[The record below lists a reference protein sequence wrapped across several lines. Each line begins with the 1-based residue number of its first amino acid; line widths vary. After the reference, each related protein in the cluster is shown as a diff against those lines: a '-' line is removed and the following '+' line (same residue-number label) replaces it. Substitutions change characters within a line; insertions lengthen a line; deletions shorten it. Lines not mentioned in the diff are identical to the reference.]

1 MSRLADYF
9 VIVGYDNDKEKTA
22 GNVCGQAICGK
33 IVQRFPEKDW
43 PDTPFIE
50 GIEWFCQ
57 PLGWNLSYEKQE
69 PKFFIS
75 VLTDIDANK
84 HYCACLS
91 FHETLAITQTRSSV
105 DDEDE
110 TTIGGS
116 NRLLGGAV
124 NASSVEAAA
133 SVSTV
138 AVGGA
143 PITHHSVMYAPKC
156 LVLISRLDCADTF
169 KNCLGTIYTVYIENL
184 PYALENL
191 VGNILGCIQ
200 VPPAGGPQVRFSIGA
215 GDKQSLQPPQSSSL
229 PTTGSGVHFLFKQ
242 LGIKNVLILLCAV
255 MTENKILF
263 HSKCYWHLTDSC
275 KALVALMYPFRYT
288 HVYIPI
294 LPAPL
299 TEVLSTPTP
308 FIMGIHSSLQSEI
321 TDLLDVIVVDLD
333 GGLVTIPESLTPP
346 VPMFP
351 SPLWEQT
358 QELLAMIL
366 FPNLAQADLAF
377 PSQHPPVSK
386 TQTEAHIDK
395 ELRAIFMRLFA
406 QLLQGYR
413 SCLTIIRIHPK
424 TVITFHKAGFL
435 GARDLIESEFLY
447 RVLDSMFFTTFVNER
462 GPPWRAADAWDELYS
477 SMNELLK
484 SEAQN
489 KNLILTHIQELGRT
503 LFENEGTGHSG
514 YAQKVLRPPEG
525 SFQRIHQP
533 AFPRINSEKVEL
545 IIQDGIRKNGL
556 SAQRFHVTRNQ
567 HRIIPM
573 GPRLPEALDVRPN
586 AVHNSVRRL
595 EVLRTCVA
603 YIFENRIADAR
614 KLLPAVMRTL
624 KHRDARL
631 ILCRELFGYV
641 YGNKAVLDHQQFELV
656 IRFMN
661 KALQNSSGIDEYTVA
676 AALLPMSTIFCR
688 KLSTG
693 VVQFAYTEIQDHAIW
708 KNLQFWE
715 STFYQDVQ
723 AQIKALYLLQQ
734 QQRRRQTESKKE
746 ANCILDEVPLEEPTA
761 LEITAEQLR
770 KSPTIEEDKKNE
782 LSKSE
787 ESTLYS
793 QAIHFA
799 NRMVSLL
806 IPLDVNVD
814 ASSKPKPAF
823 RLEENQ
829 SVSNS
834 IMGSHSLSEHSDEGF
849 EENDALEIGVT
860 VGKTISRFI
869 DCVCTEGGVTSEHI
883 RNLHDMVPGVVHMHI
898 ESLEPVYL
906 EAKRHPHVQKPKI
919 QTPCLL
925 PGEELVTEHLRCF
938 LMADGREDDT
948 QCLIPAEGA
957 LFLTNY
963 RIVFKGSP
971 CDPLFCEQTIVRA
984 FPIASLLKEKK
995 ISVLYLAHLDQT
1007 LPEGLQLRS
1016 SSFQLLK
1023 LAFDTEVT
1031 PEQIESFRKTLGKA
1045 RHPFDEFEYFAFQS
1059 YGTMLQGVAPLKT
1072 KEKYS
1077 TLKGFAK
1084 KTLLRTAKRAGFK
1097 QKQTTKRKLVA
1108 DYDMGSADALE
1119 THSLDDELEDADE
1132 FETQNETLPRLLSSK
1147 DIERMRERS
1156 YVQDWK
1162 RLGFDAESQRGFR
1175 ISNANAN
1182 YALCRSYPAIIV
1194 APVQC
1199 SDATMTHLGRYFK
1212 GQRIPLPT
1220 WRHQNGA
1227 LLIRGAQP
1235 NSKSVIGML
1244 KNTTGANTMTHHH
1257 HHHLHHPH
1265 DVSHYHEQD
1274 KYFMALINTMPKMAL
1289 NQYSGLNLSMSSLL
1303 GHGEDHHAHHHHH
1316 HAQQPMTPEV
1326 TRKHE
1331 GKSST
1336 MKGTSAAPL
1345 GFRKMRL
1352 YALGEKSQAKSNLN
1366 GDFCADFIPVDYPD
1380 IRQSRS
1386 AFKKLIRACM
1396 PSHIANDADG
1406 QSFAKMV
1413 EQSDWLQQIS
1423 SLLQLAGA
1431 VVDLID
1437 LQESSVMLSLEDG
1450 SDVTAQLSA
1459 IAQLCLDP
1467 YYRRLDGFRVLVEKE
1482 WLAFGHRFA
1491 HRSNLKPSHA
1501 STNIAFAP
1509 TFLQFLDV
1517 VHQLQRQFPMAFEF
1531 NDFYLRFLAYHVV
1544 SCRFRTFLFDCELE
1558 RSDSGISA
1566 MEDKRGSLSTKQM
1579 FGGGSGGG
1587 GGAGGAGSDDECNIY
1602 PLDMRSPR
1610 NPTPLNRIG
1619 HSIFDYIE
1627 RQHSKTAI
1635 FYNFLYSSEQDSH
1648 VQVLRPQ
1655 HSLAA
1660 LDLWSYY
1667 TNEEL
1672 AQGPPYD
1679 LEVTNVD
1686 DEIDLSEMKGKRMM
1700 ITAGYDNIE
1709 KCNPNAY
1716 VCLLSEVKQAETER
1730 GHLSQKWQQVWNQLE
1745 VPLNPDSSMSS
1756 LSRKT
1761 SLNSMLIQ
1769 QTHKRSTL
1777 EIIMKGRLAGYQDKF
1792 FHPHRFEKHP
1802 YTTPTNCN
1810 HCTKLL
1816 WGPVGYRCMD
1826 CGNSYHEKCTELSMK
1841 NCTKY
1846 KAIDGSVGGPPNV
1859 NMSQGGDTAS
1869 IASSAATSAA
1879 RTSSHHFYNQFSSNV
1894 AENRTHEGHLYK
1906 RGALLKGWKQRW
1918 FVLDS
1923 IKHQLRYYDTSEDT
1937 QPKGIIELAEVQSVT
1952 AAQPAQIGTKRVDEK
1967 GFFDLKTSKRTY
1979 NFYAVNAIFA
1989 QEWIEKLQACLQ

>member
-9 VIVGYDNDKEKTA
+9 VIVGYDSDKEKTA
-22 GNVCGQAICGK
+22 SNVCGQPTCGK

-69 PKFFIS
+69 PKFFVS

-91 FHETLAITQTRSSV
+91 FHETLAITQTRSV

-110 TTIGGS
+110 TIGS
-116 NRLLGGAV
+116 SRLLGSEPSTEAV
-124 NASSVEAAA
+124 AP
-133 SVSTV
+133 
-138 AVGGA
+138 A

-156 LVLISRLDCADTF
+156 LVLISRLDCAETF

-184 PYALENL
+184 AYGMETLI
-191 VGNILGCIQ
+191 GNILGCIQ

-263 HSKCYWHLTDSC
+263 LSKCYWHLTESC

-308 FIMGIHSSLQSEI
+308 FIMGIHSSLQTEI
-321 TDLLDVIVVDLD
+321 TDLMDVIVVDLD

-346 VPMFP
+346 VPILP

-358 QELLAMIL
+358 QELLSMIL

-377 PSQHPPVSK
+377 PTQERPSALAK
-386 TQTEAHIDK
+386 TDAQIDK

-406 QLLQGYR
+406 QMFQGYR

-424 TVITFHKAGFL
+424 PVITFHKAGFL
-435 GARDLIESEFLY
+435 GARDLIESEFLF

-462 GPPWRAADAWDELYS
+462 GPPWRASDAWDELYS

-484 SEAQN
+484 TEAQN
-489 KNLILTHIQELGRT
+489 RNLILTHIQELGRI
-503 LFENEGTGHSG
+503 LHENEGTLAHTS

-525 SFQRIHQP
+525 AFQRIHQP
-533 AFPRINSEKVEL
+533 AFPRISSEKVEL
-545 IIQDGIRKNGL
+545 IIQDGIRKNGV
-556 SAQRFHVTRNQ
+556 SQRFHLTRNQ

-586 AVHNSVRRL
+586 VHNSVRRL
-595 EVLRTCVA
+595 EVLRTCVS

-614 KLLPAVMRTL
+614 KLLPAVLRTL
-624 KHRDARL
+624 THRDARL

-641 YGNKAVLDHQQFELV
+641 HGNKAVLDHQQFELV
-656 IRFMN
+656 VRFMN
-661 KALQNSSGIDEYTVA
+661 KALQKSSGVDEYTVA

-688 KLSTG
+688 KLSSG
-693 VVQFAYTEIQDHAIW
+693 VVQFAYTEIQDHGIW

-723 AQIKALYLLQQ
+723 GQIKALYLLH
-734 QQRRRQTESKKE
+734 RRQNEHQKE
-746 ANCILDEVPLEEPTA
+746 ANCVLDEVPLEEPSA

-770 KSPTIEEDKKNE
+770 KSPTIEEEKKSE
-782 LSKSE
+782 LAKSE

-814 ASSKPKPAF
+814 AASKPKPAF

-849 EENDALEIGVT
+849 EENDALEISNT
-860 VGKTISRFI
+860 VAKTISRFI

-898 ESLEPVYL
+898 ESLESVYL

-925 PGEELVTEHLRCF
+925 PSENIVAEHLRCF
-938 LMADGREDDT
+938 LMPDGREDDT
-948 QCLIPAEGA
+948 QCLLPAEGA

-963 RIVFKGSP
+963 RVVFKGSP
-971 CDPLFCEQTIVRA
+971 CDSLSCEQVIVRS

-995 ISVLYLAHLDQT
+995 ISVLYLSHLDQT

-1023 LAFDTEVT
+1023 VAFDAEVT
-1031 PEQIESFRKTLGKA
+1031 PEQIENFRKILSKA

-1084 KTLLRTAKRAGFK
+1084 KTLLLTAKKAGFK
-1097 QKQTTKRKLVA
+1097 QKQQTKRKLVS
-1108 DYDMGSADALE
+1108 DYENGRSDADALD
-1119 THSLDDELEDADE
+1119 TQSIDDELEDGDE
-1132 FETQNETLPRLLSSK
+1132 FETQNNTLPRLLTAK

-1156 YVQDWK
+1156 YVLDWK

-1175 ISNANAN
+1175 ISNVNTS
-1182 YALCRSYPAIIV
+1182 YATCRSYPAIIV
-1194 APVQC
+1194 APAQC
-1199 SDATMTHLGRYFK
+1199 SDAALSHLGRCFK

-1220 WRHQNGA
+1220 WRHSNGA

-1244 KNTTGANTMTHHH
+1244 KNTTGNTNAH
-1257 HHHLHHPH
+1257 H
-1265 DVSHYHEQD
+1265 DVTHYPEQD
-1274 KYFMALINTMPKMAL
+1274 KYFLALINTMPKLTPLAL
-1289 NQYSGLNLSMSSLL
+1289 NQYSGMNLSMGSLL
-1303 GHGEDHHAHHHHH
+1303 GHSSADER
-1316 HAQQPMTPEV
+1316 PPLTPELS
-1326 TRKHE
+1326 RKHKNNLDINAG
-1331 GKSST
+1331 GKSRQGGGKGGT
-1336 MKGTSAAPL
+1336 MKGNPGNSSANA
-1345 GFRKMRL
+1345 FRKMRL
-1352 YALGEKSQAKSNLN
+1352 YALGEKSQAKSNMN
-1366 GDFCADFIPVDYPD
+1366 VDFCADFIPVDYPD
-1380 IRQSRS
+1380 IRQSRL

-1396 PSHIANDADG
+1396 PSHNANETDG

-1423 SLLQLAGA
+1423 SLMQLSGA

-1450 SDVTAQLSA
+1450 SDVTTQLSS

-1467 YYRRLDGFRVLVEKE
+1467 YYRSLEGFRVLVEKE

-1501 STNIAFAP
+1501 NTNIAFAP

-1517 VHQLQRQFPMAFEF
+1517 VHQLQLQFPMAFEF
-1531 NDFYLRFLAYHVV
+1531 NDFYLRFLAYHSV
-1544 SCRFRTFLFDCELE
+1544 SCRFRTFLFDCEFE
-1558 RSDSGISA
+1558 RSDSGIAA
-1566 MEDKRGSLSTKQM
+1566 MEDKRGSLNANNM
-1579 FGGGSGGG
+1579 FGGG
-1587 GGAGGAGSDDECNIY
+1587 GSDDECNVY
-1602 PLDMRSPR
+1602 PMDMRAPR
-1610 NPTPLNRIG
+1610 TPAPLNRIG

-1627 RQHSKTAI
+1627 RQHNKTPI
-1635 FYNFLYSSEQDSH
+1635 FYNFLYSGGKDI
-1648 VQVLRPQ
+1648 VLRPQ
-1655 HSLAA
+1655 NSVAA
-1660 LDLWSYY
+1660 LDLWRYY

-1679 LEVTNVD
+1679 LEVTTVD
-1686 DEIDLSEMKGKRMM
+1686 DEVDLSELKGKRMV
-1700 ITAGYDNIE
+1700 ISSGYDNLE
-1709 KCNPNAY
+1709 KYNPNAY
-1716 VCLLSEVKQAETER
+1716 VCLLNEVRQAETER
-1730 GHLSQKWQQVWNQLE
+1730 GHLPQKWLQVWNNLE
-1745 VPLNPDSSMSS
+1745 VPKLEPIVSHNSS
-1756 LSRKT
+1756 LGD
-1761 SLNSMLIQ
+1761 IYVQ
-1769 QTHKRSTL
+1769 AHQHKRSTL
-1777 EIIMKGRLAGYQDKF
+1777 DIIMKGRLAGYQDKY

-1810 HCTKLL
+1810 HCTKML

-1846 KAIDGSVGGPPNV
+1846 KAIDGTVGPPNV
-1859 NMSQGGDTAS
+1859 NMSQGDTAS
-1869 IASSAATSAA
+1869 IASSAATTA

-1937 QPKGIIELAEVQSVT
+1937 APKGIIELAEVQSVS
-1952 AAQPAQIGTKRVDEK
+1952 AAQPAQIGAKGVDDK

-1979 NFYAVNAIFA
+1979 NFYAVNANLA

>member
-9 VIVGYDNDKEKTA
+9 VIVGYDSDKEKTA
-22 GNVCGQAICGK
+22 SNVCGQPICGK

-43 PDTPFIE
+43 PDTPFID

-91 FHETLAITQTRSSV
+91 FHETLAITQTRSV

-110 TTIGGS
+110 TIGGS
-116 NRLLGGAV
+116 SRLLGAV
-124 NASSVEAAA
+124 ASLESGIAEAT
-133 SVSTV
+133 SQN
-138 AVGGA
+138 
-143 PITHHSVMYAPKC
+143 THHSVMYAPKC
-156 LVLISRLDCADTF
+156 LVLISRLDCAETF
-169 KNCLGTIYTVYIENL
+169 KNCLGTMYTVYIENL
-184 PYALENL
+184 SYAMETLI
-191 VGNILGCIQ
+191 GNILGCIQ

-263 HSKCYWHLTDSC
+263 LSKCYWHLTESC

-308 FIMGIHSSLQSEI
+308 FIMGIHSSLQTEI

-333 GGLVTIPESLTPP
+333 GGLVTIPEALTPP
-346 VPMFP
+346 VPILP

-358 QELLAMIL
+358 QNLLSMIL

-377 PSQHPPVSK
+377 PTQERPAALAK
-386 TQTEAHIDK
+386 TDAQIDK

-435 GARDLIESEFLY
+435 GARDLIESEFLF

-462 GPPWRAADAWDELYS
+462 GPPWRASDAWDELYS

-484 SEAQN
+484 LEAQN
-489 KNLILTHIQELGRT
+489 RNLIIPHIQELGRT
-503 LFENEGTGHSG
+503 LFDNESSFAHSN

-525 SFQRIHQP
+525 AFQRIHQP
-533 AFPRINSEKVEL
+533 SFPRISVEKVEL
-545 IIQDGIRKNGL
+545 IIQEGIRKNGG
-556 SAQRFHVTRNQ
+556 APRFHVTRNQ

-586 AVHNSVRRL
+586 VQNSARRL
-595 EVLRTCVA
+595 EVLRTCVS

-641 YGNKAVLDHQQFELV
+641 HGNKAILDHQQFELV
-656 IRFMN
+656 LRFMN
-661 KALQNSSGIDEYTVA
+661 KALQNSSGVDEYTVA

-693 VVQFAYTEIQDHAIW
+693 VVQFAYTEIQDHGIW

-723 AQIKALYLLQQ
+723 GQIKALYLLQ
-734 QQRRRQTESKKE
+734 RRQNEHHKE
-746 ANCILDEVPLEEPTA
+746 ANCVLDEVPLEEPTA

-770 KSPTIEEDKKNE
+770 KSPTIEEEKKAE
-782 LSKSE
+782 LAKSE

-814 ASSKPKPAF
+814 AASKPKPAF

-834 IMGSHSLSEHSDEGF
+834 ILGSHSLSEHSDEGF

-925 PGEELVTEHLRCF
+925 PGEELVTDHLRCF
-938 LMADGREDDT
+938 LIPDGREDDT

-963 RIVFKGSP
+963 RVVFKGSP
-971 CDPLFCEQTIVRA
+971 CDPLFCEQTIVRS
-984 FPIASLLKEKK
+984 FPISSLLKEKK

-1016 SSFQLLK
+1016 STFQLLK
-1023 LAFDTEVT
+1023 VAFDTEVT
-1031 PEQIESFRKTLGKA
+1031 PEQIENFRKILSKA

-1084 KTLLRTAKRAGFK
+1084 KTLLRTAKKAGFK
-1097 QKQTTKRKLVA
+1097 QKQQTKRKLVT
-1108 DYDMGSADALE
+1108 DYELAGGADAVE
-1119 THSLDDELEDADE
+1119 TQSIDDELEDGDE
-1132 FETQNETLPRLLSSK
+1132 FESQNNALPRLLTTK
-1147 DIERMRERS
+1147 DMERMRERS
-1156 YVQDWK
+1156 YVLDWK

-1175 ISNANAN
+1175 ISNANAS
-1182 YALCRSYPAIIV
+1182 YATCRSYPAIIV
-1194 APVQC
+1194 SPVQC
-1199 SDATMTHLGRYFK
+1199 SDAAIIHLGRYFK

-1220 WRHQNGA
+1220 WRHENGA
-1227 LLIRGAQP
+1227 LLIRGGQP

-1244 KNTTGANTMTHHH
+1244 KNTTGGNANIH
-1257 HHHLHHPH
+1257 H
-1265 DVSHYHEQD
+1265 DVTHFPEQD
-1274 KYFMALINTMPKMAL
+1274 KYFLALINTMPKLAPL
-1289 NQYSGLNLSMSSLL
+1289 NLTQYTGMNLSMSSLL
-1303 GHGEDHHAHHHHH
+1303 GHGHGSADDR
-1316 HAQQPMTPEV
+1316 PSLTPELP
-1326 TRKHE
+1326 RKHKNNLDSSN
-1331 GKSST
+1331 GSKSSGATKSGT
-1336 MKGTSAAPL
+1336 MKGNSANTSANA
-1345 GFRKMRL
+1345 FRKMRL

-1366 GDFCADFIPVDYPD
+1366 VDYCADFIPVDYPD
-1380 IRQSRS
+1380 IRQSRP

-1396 PSHIANDADG
+1396 PSHNASDADG

-1423 SLLQLAGA
+1423 SLMQLSGA

-1450 SDVTAQLSA
+1450 SDVTAQLSS

-1467 YYRRLDGFRVLVEKE
+1467 YYRTLDGFRVLVEKE

-1501 STNIAFAP
+1501 NTNIAFAP

-1558 RSDSGISA
+1558 RSDSGIAA
-1566 MEDKRGSLSTKQM
+1566 MEDKRGSLNAKNI
-1579 FGGGSGGG
+1579 FGVSGI
-1587 GGAGGAGSDDECNIY
+1587 ASNGSDDECNVY
-1602 PLDMRSPR
+1602 PLDLRSPR
-1610 NPTPLNRIG
+1610 TPTQLNRIG

-1627 RQHSKTAI
+1627 RQHNKTPI
-1635 FYNFLYSSEQDSH
+1635 FYNFLYSPDKEMT
-1648 VQVLRPQ
+1648 LRPQ
-1655 HSLAA
+1655 NNVAA

-1679 LEVTNVD
+1679 LEVTTVD
-1686 DEIDLSEMKGKRMM
+1686 DEIDLSEMRGKRMV
-1700 ITAGYDNIE
+1700 ITAGYDNME

-1716 VCLLSEVKQAETER
+1716 VCLLSEVKHAETER
-1730 GHLSQKWQQVWNQLE
+1730 GHLPQKWLQVWNNLV
-1745 VPLNPDSSMSS
+1745 VPKIEPIPHNAS
-1756 LSRKT
+1756 LGS
-1761 SLNSMLIQ
+1761 IFV
-1769 QTHKRSTL
+1769 QTHQHKRSTL
-1777 EIIMKGRLAGYQDKF
+1777 EIIMKGRLAGYQDKY

-1846 KAIDGSVGGPPNV
+1846 KAIDGAVGAPNV
-1859 NMSQGGDTAS
+1859 NMSQGDTAS
-1869 IASSAATSAA
+1869 IASSAATTA

-1937 QPKGIIELAEVQSVT
+1937 APKGIIELAEVQSVT
-1952 AAQPAQIGTKRVDEK
+1952 AAQPTQIGAKGVDEK

-1979 NFYAVNAIFA
+1979 NFYAVNANLA

>member
-22 GNVCGQAICGK
+22 GNVCGQPICGK

-91 FHETLAITQTRSSV
+91 FHETLAITQTRTV

-110 TTIGGS
+110 TIANNS
-116 NRLLGGAV
+116 NGNCNNRGLLGSAP
-124 NASSVEAAA
+124 VE
-133 SVSTV
+133 
-138 AVGGA
+138 
-143 PITHHSVMYAPKC
+143 PITHHSIMYAPKC
-156 LVLISRLDCADTF
+156 LVLISRLDCAETF

-184 PYALENL
+184 PYAMENL
-191 VGNILGCIQ
+191 IGNILGCIQ

-229 PTTGSGVHFLFKQ
+229 PMTGSGVYFLFKQ

-275 KALVALMYPFRYT
+275 RALVALMYPFRYT

-308 FIMGIHSSLQSEI
+308 FIMGIHSSLQTEI

-333 GGLVTIPESLTPP
+333 GGLVTIPDALTPP
-346 VPMFP
+346 VPIFP

-358 QELLAMIL
+358 QDLLSMIL

-377 PSQHPPVSK
+377 PNNERPTSTMVK
-386 TQTEAHIDK
+386 TETQIDK

-435 GARDLIESEFLY
+435 GARDLIESEFLF

-484 SEAQN
+484 TESQN
-489 KNLILTHIQELGRT
+489 RNLILTHIQELGRT
-503 LFENEGTGHSG
+503 LYENEASNAHTT
-514 YAQKVLRPPEG
+514 YAQKVLRPPQG

-533 AFPRINSEKVEL
+533 AFPRISVEKVEL
-545 IIQDGIRKNGL
+545 IIQDGIRKNGQ
-556 SAQRFHVTRNQ
+556 SQRFHVTRNQ
-567 HRIIPM
+567 PRIIPM
-573 GPRLPEALDVRPN
+573 GPRLPEALELRPTT
-586 AVHNSVRRL
+586 VHNSARRL
-595 EVLRTCVA
+595 EVLRTCVS

-641 YGNKAVLDHQQFELV
+641 HGNKAVLDHQQFDLV
-656 IRFMN
+656 VRFMN
-661 KALQNSSGIDEYTVA
+661 KALQNSSGVDEYTVA

-688 KLSTG
+688 KLSMG
-693 VVQFAYTEIQDHAIW
+693 VVQFAYTEIQDHVIW

-715 STFYQDVQ
+715 STFFQDVQ
-723 AQIKALYLLQQ
+723 AQIKALYLLQ
-734 QQRRRQTESKKE
+734 RRQNEHKKE
-746 ANCILDEVPLEEPTA
+746 ANCVLDEVPLEEPTA

-770 KSPTIEEDKKNE
+770 KSPTIEEEKKAE
-782 LSKSE
+782 LAKSE

-806 IPLDVNVD
+806 IPIDVNVD
-814 ASSKPKPAF
+814 AASKPKLAF

-849 EENDALEIGVT
+849 EENDASEIGVT

-925 PGEELVTEHLRCF
+925 PGEELTTDHLRCF
-938 LMADGREDDT
+938 LMPDGREDDT

-995 ISVLYLAHLDQT
+995 ISMLYLAHLDQT

-1016 SSFQLLK
+1016 SCFQLLK
-1023 LAFDTEVT
+1023 IAFDTEVT
-1031 PEQIESFRKTLGKA
+1031 LEQIETFRKTLNKA

-1059 YGTMLQGVAPLKT
+1059 YGTMLQGVVPLKT

-1084 KTLLRTAKRAGFK
+1084 KTLLRTAKKAGFK
-1097 QKQTTKRKLVA
+1097 QKAQTKRKLMPE
-1108 DYDMGSADALE
+1108 YEMGGGSADALE
-1119 THSLDDELEDADE
+1119 THSIDDELEDGDE
-1132 FETQNETLPRLLSSK
+1132 FETQQNEAMPRLLTTK

-1156 YVQDWK
+1156 YVRDWK
-1162 RLGFDAESQRGFR
+1162 RLGFDADAQLGFR

-1182 YALCRSYPAIIV
+1182 YATCRTYPAIIV
-1194 APVQC
+1194 APVHC
-1199 SDATMTHLGRYFK
+1199 SDAAMTHLGRCFK
-1212 GQRIPLPT
+1212 SQRIPLPT
-1220 WRHQNGA
+1220 WRHNNGS

-1235 NSKSVIGML
+1235 NSKSVIGMI
-1244 KNTTGANTMTHHH
+1244 KNTTGANTMAHNDVTHY
-1257 HHHLHHPH
+1257 P
-1265 DVSHYHEQD
+1265 EQD
-1274 KYFMALINTMPKMAL
+1274 KYLMALINTMPVLTPLNAL
-1289 NQYSGLNLSMSSLL
+1289 NQYTDMNLSINSLL
-1303 GHGEDHHAHHHHH
+1303 GHGEEH
-1316 HAQQPMTPEV
+1316 QSLTPEFMRKQRSNLNV
-1326 TRKHE
+1326 TDGSKVNIA
-1331 GKSST
+1331 GNKGGT
-1336 MKGTSAAPL
+1336 MKGNERSTAANA
-1345 GFRKMRL
+1345 FRKMRL

-1396 PSHIANDADG
+1396 PSHNINEVDC
-1406 QSFAKMV
+1406 QSFVKMV

-1423 SLLQLAGA
+1423 TLLQLSGA

-1450 SDVTAQLSA
+1450 SDVTAQLSS

-1467 YYRRLDGFRVLVEKE
+1467 YYRSIDGFRVLVEKE

-1517 VHQLQRQFPMAFEF
+1517 VYQLQRQFPMAFEF

-1558 RSDSGISA
+1558 RYDSGIAS
-1566 MEDKRGSLSTKQM
+1566 MEDKRGSLSTKHI
-1579 FGGGSGGG
+1579 FGGGSS
-1587 GGAGGAGSDDECNIY
+1587 AANGSDDECSVY
-1602 PLDMRSPR
+1602 PLDIRSPR
-1610 NPTPLNRIG
+1610 TPNQMNRIG

-1627 RQHSKTAI
+1627 RQHNKSPI
-1635 FYNFLYSSEQDSH
+1635 FYNFLYSANRD
-1648 VQVLRPQ
+1648 VVLRPQ
-1655 HSLAA
+1655 NSVAA
-1660 LDLWSYY
+1660 LDLWGFY

-1686 DEIDLSEMKGKRMM
+1686 DEIDLSEIKGKRMV
-1700 ITAGYDNIE
+1700 ISAGYDNIE

-1730 GHLSQKWQQVWNQLE
+1730 GHLPQKWQLVWNNMV
-1745 VPLNPDSSMSS
+1745 VPQEESI
-1756 LSRKT
+1756 SRKT
-1761 SLNSMLIQ
+1761 SMSSMLV
-1769 QTHKRSTL
+1769 QTHQHKRSTL

-1846 KAIDGSVGGPPNV
+1846 KAIDGAVGPPNV
-1859 NMSQGGDTAS
+1859 NISQGDTAS
-1869 IASSAATSAA
+1869 IASSAATTA

-1923 IKHQLRYYDTSEDT
+1923 IKHQLRYYDTSDDT
-1937 QPKGIIELAEVQSVT
+1937 TPKGIIELAEVQSVT

-1979 NFYAVNAIFA
+1979 NFYAMKANLA
-1989 QEWIEKLQACLQ
+1989 QEWTEKLQACLQ

>member
-9 VIVGYDNDKEKTA
+9 VIVGYDSDKEKTA
-22 GNVCGQAICGK
+22 SNVGGQPTCGK

-43 PDTPFIE
+43 PDTPFID

-57 PLGWNLSYEKQE
+57 PLGWSLSYEKQE
-69 PKFFIS
+69 PKFFVS

-91 FHETLAITQTRSSV
+91 FHETVAITQTRSV

-110 TTIGGS
+110 TIGS
-116 NRLLGGAV
+116 SRLLGATP
-124 NASSVEAAA
+124 SSTDGITSTSTPAA
-133 SVSTV
+133 
-138 AVGGA
+138 
-143 PITHHSVMYAPKC
+143 ITHHSVMYAPKC
-156 LVLISRLDCADTF
+156 LVLISRLDCAETF

-184 PYALENL
+184 AYGLETL
-191 VGNILGCIQ
+191 IGNILGCIQ

-263 HSKCYWHLTDSC
+263 LSKCYWHLTDSC
-275 KALVALMYPFRYT
+275 RALVALMYPFRYT

-308 FIMGIHSSLQSEI
+308 FIMGIHSSLQTEI

-346 VPMFP
+346 VPILP

-358 QELLAMIL
+358 QDMLSMIL

-377 PSQHPPVSK
+377 PTLERPSAMAK
-386 TQTEAHIDK
+386 TDAQIDK

-424 TVITFHKAGFL
+424 PVITFHKAGFL
-435 GARDLIESEFLY
+435 GARDLIESEFLF

-462 GPPWRAADAWDELYS
+462 GPPWRSSDAWDELYS

-484 SEAQN
+484 TESQN
-489 KNLILTHIQELGRT
+489 RNLVSRTQRFKGYFIISFSAFQILTHIQELGRV
-503 LFENEGTGHSG
+503 LYENEGTIAHIN
-514 YAQKVLRPPEG
+514 YAQKVLRPPDG
-525 SFQRIHQP
+525 AFQRIHQP
-533 AFPRINSEKVEL
+533 AFPRISSEKVEL
-545 IIQDGIRKNGL
+545 IIQEGIRKNGVP
-556 SAQRFHVTRNQ
+556 QRFHVTRNQ

-586 AVHNSVRRL
+586 VQNSARRL
-595 EVLRTCVA
+595 EVLRICVS
-603 YIFENRIADAR
+603 YIFENRITDAR

-624 KHRDARL
+624 MHRDARL
-631 ILCRELFGYV
+631 ILCREFFGYV
-641 YGNKAVLDHQQFELV
+641 HGNKAVLDHQQFELV
-656 IRFMN
+656 VRFMN
-661 KALQNSSGIDEYTVA
+661 KALQKSSGIDEYTVA

-715 STFYQDVQ
+715 STFFQDVQ
-723 AQIKALYLLQQ
+723 GQIKALYLLH
-734 QQRRRQTESKKE
+734 RRQNEHQKE
-746 ANCILDEVPLEEPTA
+746 ANCVLDEVPLEEPTA

-770 KSPTIEEDKKNE
+770 KSPSIEEEKKAE
-782 LSKSE
+782 LAKSE

-814 ASSKPKPAF
+814 AASKPKPAF

-849 EENDALEIGVT
+849 EENNALEIGVT

-925 PGEELVTEHLRCF
+925 PGEDLVTDHLRCF
-938 LMADGREDDT
+938 LMPDGREDET

-963 RIVFKGSP
+963 RVIFKGSP
-971 CDPLFCEQTIVRA
+971 CDPLFCEQVIVRT

-1007 LPEGLQLRS
+1007 LTEGLQLRS
-1016 SSFQLLK
+1016 SSFQLIK
-1023 LAFDTEVT
+1023 VAFDPEVT
-1031 PEQIESFRKTLGKA
+1031 PEQIESFRKILSKA

-1084 KTLLRTAKRAGFK
+1084 KTLLRGAKKAGFK
-1097 QKQTTKRKLVA
+1097 QKQQTKRKLVS
-1108 DYDMGSADALE
+1108 DYEYGSADAQE
-1119 THSLDDELEDADE
+1119 TQSIDDELEDGDE
-1132 FETQNETLPRLLSSK
+1132 FETQNNAMPRLLTTK
-1147 DIERMRERS
+1147 DVERMRERS

-1175 ISNANAN
+1175 ISNVNTS
-1182 YALCRSYPAIIV
+1182 YATCRSYPAIIV

-1199 SDATMTHLGRYFK
+1199 SDAAIMHLGRCFK

-1220 WRHQNGA
+1220 WRHANGA
-1227 LLIRGAQP
+1227 LLIRGGQP

-1244 KNTTGANTMTHHH
+1244 KNTTGSTTNAH
-1257 HHHLHHPH
+1257 H
-1265 DVSHYHEQD
+1265 DVTHYPEQD
-1274 KYFMALINTMPKMAL
+1274 KYFLALINTMPKLTPLAL
-1289 NQYSGLNLSMSSLL
+1289 NQYSGMNLSMSSLI
-1303 GHGEDHHAHHHHH
+1303 GHGCSEDR
-1316 HAQQPMTPEV
+1316 QPLTPELS
-1326 TRKHE
+1326 RKHKNNLDISDGNKSCQG
-1331 GKSST
+1331 GKTGT
-1336 MKGTSAAPL
+1336 MKGNSKNSSAHH
-1345 GFRKMRL
+1345 FRKMRL
-1352 YALGEKSQAKSNLN
+1352 YALGEKSQAKSNMN
-1366 GDFCADFIPVDYPD
+1366 VDFCADFIPVDYPD
-1380 IRQSRS
+1380 IRQSRP

-1396 PSHIANDADG
+1396 PSHNTNETDG

-1423 SLLQLAGA
+1423 SLMQLSGA

-1450 SDVTAQLSA
+1450 SDVTAQLSS

-1467 YYRRLDGFRVLVEKE
+1467 YYRSLDGFRVLVEKE

-1501 STNIAFAP
+1501 NTNIAFAP

-1531 NDFYLRFLAYHVV
+1531 NDFYLRFLAYHSV

-1558 RSDSGISA
+1558 RSDSGIAA
-1566 MEDKRGSLSTKQM
+1566 MEDKRGSLNAKHM
-1579 FGGGSGGG
+1579 FGVGGM
-1587 GGAGGAGSDDECNIY
+1587 ATNGSDDECSVY
-1602 PLDMRSPR
+1602 PLDIRSQRAPA
-1610 NPTPLNRIG
+1610 PLNRIG

-1627 RQHSKTAI
+1627 RQHNKTPI
-1635 FYNFLYSSEQDSH
+1635 FYNFLYSGDKSMT
-1648 VQVLRPQ
+1648 LRPQ
-1655 HSLAA
+1655 NNVAA
-1660 LDLWSYY
+1660 LDLWCYY

-1672 AQGPPYD
+1672 AQGAPYD
-1679 LEVTNVD
+1679 LEVTTVD
-1686 DEIDLSEMKGKRMM
+1686 DEIDLSETKGKRMV
-1700 ITAGYDNIE
+1700 ITAGYDNME

-1730 GHLSQKWQQVWNQLE
+1730 GHLPQKWLQVWNSLE
-1745 VPLNPDSSMSS
+1745 VPQLEPVARNAS
-1756 LSRKT
+1756 LG
-1761 SLNSMLIQ
+1761 NIFV
-1769 QTHKRSTL
+1769 QTHQHKRSTL
-1777 EIIMKGRLAGYQDKF
+1777 EIIMKGRLAGYQDKY

-1826 CGNSYHEKCTELSMK
+1826 CGNSYHEKCTEHSMK

-1846 KAIDGSVGGPPNV
+1846 KAIDGAVGPPNV
-1859 NMSQGGDTAS
+1859 NMSQGDTAS
-1869 IASSAATSAA
+1869 IASSAATTA

-1937 QPKGIIELAEVQSVT
+1937 APKGIIELAEVQSVT
-1952 AAQPAQIGTKRVDEK
+1952 VAQPAQIGAKGVDEK
-1967 GFFDLKTSKRTY
+1967 GFFDLKTSKRIY
-1979 NFYAVNAIFA
+1979 NFYAINANLA

>member
-22 GNVCGQAICGK
+22 GNVNGQPICGK

-57 PLGWNLSYEKQE
+57 PLGWNLSCEKQE
-69 PKFFIS
+69 PKFFVS

-91 FHETLAITQTRSSV
+91 FHETLAITQTRTSV

-110 TTIGGS
+110 TICPTNTKYQHQQHVVGAA
-116 NRLLGGAV
+116 GAV
-124 NASSVEAAA
+124 DVVAVPGT
-133 SVSTV
+133 STV
-138 AVGGA
+138 ATTA

-156 LVLISRLDCADTF
+156 LVLISRLDCAETF

-184 PYALENL
+184 PYAMENL
-191 VGNILGCIQ
+191 IGNILGCIQ

-229 PTTGSGVHFLFKQ
+229 PMTGSGVHFLFKQ

-275 KALVALMYPFRYT
+275 RALVALMYPFRYT

-308 FIMGIHSSLQSEI
+308 FIMGIHSSLQTEI
-321 TDLLDVIVVDLD
+321 SDLLDVIVVDLD
-333 GGLVTIPESLTPP
+333 GGLVTIPESLSPP
-346 VPMFP
+346 VPILP
-351 SPLWEQT
+351 TPLWEQT
-358 QELLAMIL
+358 QDLLSMIL

-377 PSQHPPVSK
+377 PTLERPAPLAK
-386 TQTEAHIDK
+386 TEAQIDK

-424 TVITFHKAGFL
+424 PVITFHKAGFV
-435 GARDLIESEFLY
+435 GARDLIESDFLF

-462 GPPWRAADAWDELYS
+462 GPPWRSSDAWDDLYS
-477 SMNELLK
+477 SMNELVK
-484 SEAQN
+484 SEAN
-489 KNLILTHIQELGRT
+489 NRNLILTHIQELGRT
-503 LFENEGTGHSG
+503 LYENESSNAPTA

-525 SFQRIHQP
+525 AFHRIHQP
-533 AFPRINSEKVEL
+533 AFPRINSDKVEL
-545 IIQDGIRKNGL
+545 IINDGLRKNGL
-556 SAQRFHVTRNQ
+556 SQRFHVTRNQ
-567 HRIIPM
+567 NRIIPM
-573 GPRLPEALDVRPN
+573 GPRLPEVLDVGPS
-586 AVHNSVRRL
+586 VHNSARRL
-595 EVLRTCVA
+595 EVLRTCIA

-624 KHRDARL
+624 KHRDARIL
-631 ILCRELFGYV
+631 LCRELFGYV
-641 YGNKAVLDHQQFELV
+641 HGNKAVLDHQQFDLV

-661 KALQNSSGIDEYTVA
+661 KALQNSSGVDKYTVA

-693 VVQFAYTEIQDHAIW
+693 VVQFAYTEIQDHLIW
-708 KNLQFWE
+708 RNLQFWE

-723 AQIKALYLLQQ
+723 AQIKALYILH
-734 QQRRRQTESKKE
+734 RRQNEYNKE
-746 ANCILDEVPLEEPTA
+746 ANSILDEVPLEEPSA

-770 KSPTIEEDKKNE
+770 KSPTIEEERKAE
-782 LSKSE
+782 LAKSE

-814 ASSKPKPAF
+814 AARKPKPAF
-823 RLEENQ
+823 RMEENQ

-834 IMGSHSLSEHSDEGF
+834 IMDSHSLSEHSDEGF
-849 EENDALEIGVT
+849 EENDALEIGVN

-925 PGEELVTEHLRCF
+925 PGEELATEHLRCF
-938 LMADGREDDT
+938 LMPDGREDDT

-1023 LAFDTEVT
+1023 VAFDTEVT
-1031 PEQIESFRKTLGKA
+1031 PEHIETFRKLLAKA

-1084 KTLLRTAKRAGFK
+1084 KTLLRTAKKAGFK
-1097 QKQTTKRKLVA
+1097 QKVPTKRKLIT
-1108 DYDMGSADALE
+1108 DYDLTASSGGGGGSVDALE
-1119 THSLDDELEDADE
+1119 TRSIDDELEDGDE
-1132 FETQNETLPRLLSSK
+1132 FELQNETLPRLLTTK

-1156 YVQDWK
+1156 YVKDWK
-1162 RLGFDAESQRGFR
+1162 RLGFDAESQHGFR

-1182 YALCRSYPAIIV
+1182 YAMCRTYPAIVV
-1194 APVQC
+1194 APVQF
-1199 SDATMTHLGRYFK
+1199 SDPAMTHLGRCFK
-1212 GQRIPLPT
+1212 SQRIPLPT
-1220 WRHQNGA
+1220 WRHSNGA

-1244 KNTTGANTMTHHH
+1244 KNTTGNTM
-1257 HHHLHHPH
+1257 PH
-1265 DVSHYHEQD
+1265 DVTHYHEQD
-1274 KYFMALINTMPKMAL
+1274 KYFMALINTMPKL
-1289 NQYSGLNLSMSSLL
+1289 TLTQYSGMNLSMSSLL
-1303 GHGEDHHAHHHHH
+1303 LGSSGGAAVDEH
-1316 HAQQPMTPEV
+1316 QPLTPEL
-1326 TRKHE
+1326 TRKHKTNLNVNDNKCS
-1331 GKSST
+1331 GGAANNKSST
-1336 MKGTSAAPL
+1336 MKSSGNSNSQAAHA
-1345 GFRKMRL
+1345 FRKMRL
-1352 YALGEKSQAKSNLN
+1352 YALSEKSQAKSNLSA
-1366 GDFCADFIPVDYPD
+1366 DCCADFIPVDYPD

-1396 PSHIANDADG
+1396 PSHNTNDADG

-1413 EQSDWLQQIS
+1413 EQSEWLQQIS
-1423 SLLQLAGA
+1423 SLLQLSGA

-1450 SDVTAQLSA
+1450 YDVTAQLSS

-1467 YYRRLDGFRVLVEKE
+1467 YYRSLEGFRVLIEKE

-1517 VHQLQRQFPMAFEF
+1517 VHQLQRQFPIAFEF

-1544 SCRFRTFLFDCELE
+1544 SCRFRTFVFDCELE
-1558 RSDSGISA
+1558 RYDSGIA
-1566 MEDKRGSLSTKQM
+1566 AVEDKRGSLSAKHM
-1579 FGGGSGGG
+1579 FGGGS
-1587 GGAGGAGSDDECNIY
+1587 AANGSDDECNVY
-1602 PLDMRSPR
+1602 PMDMRSPR
-1610 NPTPLNRIG
+1610 TPTQLNRIG

-1627 RQHSKTAI
+1627 RQHSKTPL
-1635 FYNFLYSSEQDSH
+1635 FYNFLYSGDKDE
-1648 VQVLRPQ
+1648 VLRPQ
-1655 HSLAA
+1655 YSIAA

-1686 DEIDLSEMKGKRMM
+1686 DEIDLSEVKGKRMV
-1700 ITAGYDNIE
+1700 ISAGYDNIE

-1730 GHLSQKWQQVWNQLE
+1730 GHLPQKWQQVWKNLE
-1745 VPLNPDSSMSS
+1745 VPKLELM
-1756 LSRKT
+1756 SRKT
-1761 SLNSMLIQ
+1761 SLSSMLV
-1769 QTHKRSTL
+1769 QTQSKLQHKRSTL
-1777 EIIMKGRLAGYQDKF
+1777 EFIMKGRLAGYQDKF

-1846 KAIDGSVGGPPNV
+1846 KAIDGSVGPPNV
-1859 NMSQGGDTAS
+1859 NISQGDTAS
-1869 IASSAATSAA
+1869 IASSAATTA

-1923 IKHQLRYYDTSEDT
+1923 IKHQLRYYDTSDDT
-1937 QPKGIIELAEVQSVT
+1937 TPKGFIELAEVQSVT
-1952 AAQPAQIGTKRVDEK
+1952 AAQPTQIGTKRVDEK

-1979 NFYAVNAIFA
+1979 NFYAVNANLA

>member
-22 GNVCGQAICGK
+22 SNVCGQPICGK

-43 PDTPFIE
+43 PDTPFID

-91 FHETLAITQTRSSV
+91 FHETLAITQTRSV

-110 TTIGGS
+110 TIGGS
-116 NRLLGGAV
+116 SRLLGAV
-124 NASSVEAAA
+124 ASLESGIAETT
-133 SVSTV
+133 SQN
-138 AVGGA
+138 
-143 PITHHSVMYAPKC
+143 THHSVMYAPKC
-156 LVLISRLDCADTF
+156 LVLISRLDCAETF
-169 KNCLGTIYTVYIENL
+169 KNCLGTMYTVYIENL
-184 PYALENL
+184 SYAMETLI
-191 VGNILGCIQ
+191 GNILGCIQ

-263 HSKCYWHLTDSC
+263 LSKCYWHLTESC

-308 FIMGIHSSLQSEI
+308 FIMGIHSSLQTEI

-333 GGLVTIPESLTPP
+333 GGLVTIPEALTPP
-346 VPMFP
+346 VPILP

-358 QELLAMIL
+358 QNLLSMIL

-377 PSQHPPVSK
+377 PTQERPAAVAK
-386 TQTEAHIDK
+386 TDAQIDK

-435 GARDLIESEFLY
+435 GARDLIESEFLF

-462 GPPWRAADAWDELYS
+462 GPPWRASDAWDELYS

-484 SEAQN
+484 LEAQN
-489 KNLILTHIQELGRT
+489 RNLIIPHIQELGRT
-503 LFENEGTGHSG
+503 LFDNESSFAHSN

-525 SFQRIHQP
+525 AFQRIHQP
-533 AFPRINSEKVEL
+533 SFPRISVEKVEL
-545 IIQDGIRKNGL
+545 IIQEGIRKNGG
-556 SAQRFHVTRNQ
+556 AQRFHVTRNQ

-586 AVHNSVRRL
+586 VQNSARRL
-595 EVLRTCVA
+595 EVLRTCVS

-641 YGNKAVLDHQQFELV
+641 HGNKAILDHQQFELV
-656 IRFMN
+656 LRFMN
-661 KALQNSSGIDEYTVA
+661 KALQNSSGVDEYTVA
-676 AALLPMSTIFCR
+676 AALLPISTIFCR

-693 VVQFAYTEIQDHAIW
+693 VVQFAYTEIQDHGIW

-723 AQIKALYLLQQ
+723 GQIKALYLLQ
-734 QQRRRQTESKKE
+734 RRQNEHHKE
-746 ANCILDEVPLEEPTA
+746 ANCVLDEVPLEEPTA

-770 KSPTIEEDKKNE
+770 KSPTIEDDKKVE
-782 LSKSE
+782 LAKSE

-814 ASSKPKPAF
+814 AASKPKPAF

-834 IMGSHSLSEHSDEGF
+834 ILGSHSLSEHSDEGF
-849 EENDALEIGVT
+849 EENNALEIGVT

-925 PGEELVTEHLRCF
+925 PGEELVTDHLRCF
-938 LMADGREDDT
+938 LMPDGREDDT

-963 RIVFKGSP
+963 RVVFKGSP
-971 CDPLFCEQTIVRA
+971 CDPLFCEQTIVRS
-984 FPIASLLKEKK
+984 FPISSLLKEKK

-1016 SSFQLLK
+1016 STFQLLK
-1023 LAFDTEVT
+1023 VAFDTEVT
-1031 PEQIESFRKTLGKA
+1031 PEQIENFRKILSKA

-1084 KTLLRTAKRAGFK
+1084 KTLLRTAKKAGFK
-1097 QKQTTKRKLVA
+1097 QKQQTKRKLVT
-1108 DYDMGSADALE
+1108 DYELSSGADALE
-1119 THSLDDELEDADE
+1119 TQSIDDELEDGDE
-1132 FETQNETLPRLLSSK
+1132 FEAQNNALPRLLTTK
-1147 DIERMRERS
+1147 DMERMRERS
-1156 YVQDWK
+1156 YVLDWK

-1175 ISNANAN
+1175 ISNANAS
-1182 YALCRSYPAIIV
+1182 YATCRSYPAIIV
-1194 APVQC
+1194 SPVQC
-1199 SDATMTHLGRYFK
+1199 SDAAIIHLGRYFK

-1220 WRHQNGA
+1220 WRHENGA

-1244 KNTTGANTMTHHH
+1244 KNTTGGNANIH
-1257 HHHLHHPH
+1257 H
-1265 DVSHYHEQD
+1265 DVTHFPEQD
-1274 KYFMALINTMPKMAL
+1274 KYFLALINTMPKLAPL
-1289 NQYSGLNLSMSSLL
+1289 TLTQYTGMNLSMSSLL
-1303 GHGEDHHAHHHHH
+1303 GHGQGSTDAHS
-1316 HAQQPMTPEV
+1316 AQLTPELTHRHKNNLDV
-1326 TRKHE
+1326 SN
-1331 GKSST
+1331 GSKSSGAT
-1336 MKGTSAAPL
+1336 KSGTIKGNSANTSANA
-1345 GFRKMRL
+1345 FRKMRL
-1352 YALGEKSQAKSNLN
+1352 YALGEKSQAKSNQN
-1366 GDFCADFIPVDYPD
+1366 VDYCADFIPVDYPD
-1380 IRQSRS
+1380 IRQSRP

-1396 PSHIANDADG
+1396 PSHNTNDADG

-1423 SLLQLAGA
+1423 SLMQLSGA

-1450 SDVTAQLSA
+1450 SDVTAQLSS

-1467 YYRRLDGFRVLVEKE
+1467 YYRSLDGFRVLVEKE

-1501 STNIAFAP
+1501 NTNIAFAP

-1517 VHQLQRQFPMAFEF
+1517 VHQLQGQFPMAFEF

-1558 RSDSGISA
+1558 RSDSGIAA
-1566 MEDKRGSLSTKQM
+1566 MEDKRGSLNAKNI
-1579 FGGGSGGG
+1579 FGVGGIASN
-1587 GGAGGAGSDDECNIY
+1587 GSDDECNVY
-1602 PLDMRSPR
+1602 PLDIRSPR
-1610 NPTPLNRIG
+1610 TPTQLNRIG

-1627 RQHSKTAI
+1627 RQHNKTPV
-1635 FYNFLYSSEQDSH
+1635 FYNFLYSPDKDMT
-1648 VQVLRPQ
+1648 LRPQ
-1655 HSLAA
+1655 NNVAA

-1679 LEVTNVD
+1679 LEVTTVD
-1686 DEIDLSEMKGKRMM
+1686 DEIDLSEMRGKRMV
-1700 ITAGYDNIE
+1700 ITAGYDNME

-1716 VCLLSEVKQAETER
+1716 VCLLSEVKHAETER
-1730 GHLSQKWQQVWNQLE
+1730 GHLPQNWLQVWNNLV
-1745 VPLNPDSSMSS
+1745 VPKIEPIPHKAS
-1756 LSRKT
+1756 LGS
-1761 SLNSMLIQ
+1761 IFV
-1769 QTHKRSTL
+1769 QTHQHKRSTL
-1777 EIIMKGRLAGYQDKF
+1777 EIIMKGRLAGYQDKY

-1846 KAIDGSVGGPPNV
+1846 KAIDGAVGAPNV
-1859 NMSQGGDTAS
+1859 NMSQGDTAS
-1869 IASSAATSAA
+1869 IASSAATTA

-1937 QPKGIIELAEVQSVT
+1937 APKGIIELAEVQSVT
-1952 AAQPAQIGTKRVDEK
+1952 AAQPAQIGGKGVDEK

-1979 NFYAVNAIFA
+1979 NFYAVNANLA

>member
-9 VIVGYDNDKEKTA
+9 VIVGYDSDKEKTA
-22 GNVCGQAICGK
+22 STVCGQPTCGK

-43 PDTPFIE
+43 SDTPFIE

-69 PKFFIS
+69 PKFFVA

-91 FHETLAITQTRSSV
+91 FHETLAITQTQRSV

-110 TTIGGS
+110 TIGS
-116 NRLLGGAV
+116 SRLL
-124 NASSVEAAA
+124 ASEPAAEASAL
-133 SVSTV
+133 V
-138 AVGGA
+138 AA
-143 PITHHSVMYAPKC
+143 PITHHSIMYAPKC
-156 LVLISRLDCADTF
+156 LVLISRLDCAETF

-184 PYALENL
+184 AYGMETLI
-191 VGNILGCIQ
+191 GNILGCIQ

-263 HSKCYWHLTDSC
+263 LSKCYWHLTESC

-308 FIMGIHSSLQSEI
+308 FIMGIHSSLQAEI
-321 TDLLDVIVVDLD
+321 TDLLDVIIVDLD

-346 VPMFP
+346 VPILP

-358 QELLAMIL
+358 QELLSMIL
-366 FPNLAQADLAF
+366 YPNLAQADLAF
-377 PSQHPPVSK
+377 PTQERPSALSK
-386 TQTEAHIDK
+386 TDVQIDK

-424 TVITFHKAGFL
+424 PVITFHKAGFL
-435 GARDLIESEFLY
+435 GARDLIESEFLC

-462 GPPWRAADAWDELYS
+462 GPPWRASDAWDELYS

-484 SEAQN
+484 TEAKN
-489 KNLILTHIQELGRT
+489 RNLILTHIQELGRT
-503 LFENEGTGHSG
+503 LHENEGTLAHTS

-525 SFQRIHQP
+525 AFQRIHQP
-533 AFPRINSEKVEL
+533 AFPRISPEKVEL
-545 IIQDGIRKNGL
+545 IIQEGIRKNGL
-556 SAQRFHVTRNQ
+556 TQRFNITRHH

-586 AVHNSVRRL
+586 VQNSARRL
-595 EVLRTCVA
+595 EVLRTCVS
-603 YIFENRIADAR
+603 YIFESRIADAR
-614 KLLPAVMRTL
+614 KLLPAVNRTL
-624 KHRDARL
+624 MDRDARL

-641 YGNKAVLDHQQFELV
+641 HGNKAVLDHQQFELV
-656 IRFMN
+656 VRFM
-661 KALQNSSGIDEYTVA
+661 KRALHNSSGVDQYTVA

-723 AQIKALYLLQQ
+723 GQIKALYLLH
-734 QQRRRQTESKKE
+734 RRQNEHQKE
-746 ANCILDEVPLEEPTA
+746 ANCVLDEVPLEEPTA

-770 KSPTIEEDKKNE
+770 KSPTIEEEKKTE
-782 LSKSE
+782 LAKSE

-806 IPLDVNVD
+806 IPLNVNEP
-814 ASSKPKPAF
+814 AANKPKPAF
-823 RLEENQ
+823 RIDENH
-829 SVSNS
+829 SVSNRSVLHSIDRSTKTHANKYPDYS

-906 EAKRHPHVQKPKI
+906 EAKRRPNVQKPKI

-925 PGEELVTEHLRCF
+925 PGEELVTDHLRCF
-938 LMADGREDDT
+938 LMPDGREDDT

-963 RIVFKGSP
+963 RVVFKGSP
-971 CDPLFCEQTIVRA
+971 CDPYFCEQVIIRA

-1023 LAFDTEVT
+1023 VAFDPEVT
-1031 PEQIESFRKTLGKA
+1031 PEQIETFRKILSKA

-1084 KTLLRTAKRAGFK
+1084 KTLLRTAKKAGFK
-1097 QKQTTKRKLVA
+1097 QKQQTKRKLVS
-1108 DYDMGSADALE
+1108 DYEYGRSDADALE
-1119 THSLDDELEDADE
+1119 TQSIDDELEDGDE
-1132 FETQNETLPRLLSSK
+1132 FETQNNAMPRLLTAK

-1156 YVQDWK
+1156 YVLDWK
-1162 RLGFDAESQRGFR
+1162 RLGFDAESQHGFR
-1175 ISNANAN
+1175 ISNVNTS
-1182 YALCRSYPAIIV
+1182 YATCRSYPAIIV
-1194 APVQC
+1194 APAQC
-1199 SDATMTHLGRYFK
+1199 SDAAIMHLGRCFK

-1220 WRHQNGA
+1220 WRHSNGA

-1244 KNTTGANTMTHHH
+1244 KNTTGGNTNAH
-1257 HHHLHHPH
+1257 H
-1265 DVSHYHEQD
+1265 DVTHYPEQD
-1274 KYFMALINTMPKMAL
+1274 KYFLALINTMPKLTPMAL
-1289 NQYSGLNLSMSSLL
+1289 NQYSGLNLSMGSLL
-1303 GHGEDHHAHHHHH
+1303 GHSSADER
-1316 HAQQPMTPEV
+1316 QPLTPDLS
-1326 TRKHE
+1326 RKHKNNLDLSD
-1331 GKSST
+1331 GSKSSQGAGKAGT
-1336 MKGTSAAPL
+1336 MKGNAAHNA
-1345 GFRKMRL
+1345 RKMRL
-1352 YALGEKSQAKSNLN
+1352 YALGEKSQAKSNMSV
-1366 GDFCADFIPVDYPD
+1366 DFCADFIPVDYPD
-1380 IRQSRS
+1380 IRQSRP

-1396 PSHIANDADG
+1396 PSHNTNEADG

-1423 SLLQLAGA
+1423 SLMQLSGA

-1437 LQESSVMLSLEDG
+1437 MQESSVMLSLEDG
-1450 SDVTAQLSA
+1450 SDVTAQLSS

-1467 YYRRLDGFRVLVEKE
+1467 YYRSLDGFRVLVEKE

-1501 STNIAFAP
+1501 NTNIAFAP

-1531 NDFYLRFLAYHVV
+1531 NDFYLRFLAYHAV
-1544 SCRFRTFLFDCELE
+1544 SCRFRTFLFDCEFE

-1566 MEDKRGSLSTKQM
+1566 MEDKRGSLNAKHM
-1579 FGGGSGGG
+1579 F
-1587 GGAGGAGSDDECNIY
+1587 GAGSDDEGNVY
-1602 PLDMRSPR
+1602 PMDMRSPR
-1610 NPTPLNRIG
+1610 TPAPLNRIG

-1627 RQHSKTAI
+1627 RQHNKTPI
-1635 FYNFLYSSEQDSH
+1635 FYNFLYSGDKDTI
-1648 VQVLRPQ
+1648 LRPQ
-1655 HSLAA
+1655 NSVAA

-1679 LEVTNVD
+1679 MEVTTVD
-1686 DEIDLSEMKGKRMM
+1686 DEIDLAELKGKRMV
-1700 ITAGYDNIE
+1700 ISAGYDNLE

-1730 GHLSQKWQQVWNQLE
+1730 GKLPQKWLQMWNSLE
-1745 VPLNPDSSMSS
+1745 VPRVEPIATHNSS
-1756 LSRKT
+1756 LGD
-1761 SLNSMLIQ
+1761 IYVQ
-1769 QTHKRSTL
+1769 AHQHKRSTL
-1777 EIIMKGRLAGYQDKF
+1777 EIIMKSRLAGYQDKY

-1816 WGPVGYRCMD
+1816 WGPVCYRCMD

-1846 KAIDGSVGGPPNV
+1846 KAIDGAVGPPNV
-1859 NMSQGGDTAS
+1859 NMSQGDTAS
-1869 IASSAATSAA
+1869 IASSAATTA

-1937 QPKGIIELAEVQSVT
+1937 APKGIIELAEVQSVT
-1952 AAQPAQIGTKRVDEK
+1952 AAQAAPIGARGVDDK

-1979 NFYAVNAIFA
+1979 NFYAVNANLA

>member
-9 VIVGYDNDKEKTA
+9 VIVGYDSDKEKTA
-22 GNVCGQAICGK
+22 SNVCGQPICGK

-43 PDTPFIE
+43 PDTPFID

-91 FHETLAITQTRSSV
+91 FHETLAITQTRSV

-110 TTIGGS
+110 TIGGS
-116 NRLLGGAV
+116 SRLLGAV
-124 NASSVEAAA
+124 VPLESGIAEAT
-133 SVSTV
+133 SQN
-138 AVGGA
+138 
-143 PITHHSVMYAPKC
+143 THHSVMYAPKC
-156 LVLISRLDCADTF
+156 LVLISRLDCAETF
-169 KNCLGTIYTVYIENL
+169 KNCLGTMYTVYIENL
-184 PYALENL
+184 SYAMETLI
-191 VGNILGCIQ
+191 GNILGCIQ

-263 HSKCYWHLTDSC
+263 LSKCYWHLTESC

-308 FIMGIHSSLQSEI
+308 FIMGIHSSLQTEI

-333 GGLVTIPESLTPP
+333 GGLVTIPEALTPP
-346 VPMFP
+346 VPILP

-358 QELLAMIL
+358 QNLLSMIL
-366 FPNLAQADLAF
+366 FPNLAQADFAF
-377 PSQHPPVSK
+377 PTQERPAALAK
-386 TQTEAHIDK
+386 TDAQIDK

-435 GARDLIESEFLY
+435 GARDLIESEFLF

-462 GPPWRAADAWDELYS
+462 GPPWRASDAWDELYS

-484 SEAQN
+484 LEAQN
-489 KNLILTHIQELGRT
+489 RNLIIPHIQELGRT
-503 LFENEGTGHSG
+503 LFDNESSFAHSN

-525 SFQRIHQP
+525 AFQRIHQP
-533 AFPRINSEKVEL
+533 SFPRISVEKVEL
-545 IIQDGIRKNGL
+545 IIQEGIRKNGG
-556 SAQRFHVTRNQ
+556 APRFHVTRNQ

-586 AVHNSVRRL
+586 VQNSARRL
-595 EVLRTCVA
+595 EVLRTCVS

-641 YGNKAVLDHQQFELV
+641 HGNKAILDHQQFELV
-656 IRFMN
+656 LRFMN
-661 KALQNSSGIDEYTVA
+661 KALQNSSGVDEYTVA

-693 VVQFAYTEIQDHAIW
+693 VVQFAYTEIQDHGIW

-723 AQIKALYLLQQ
+723 GQIKALYLLQ
-734 QQRRRQTESKKE
+734 RRQNEHHKE
-746 ANCILDEVPLEEPTA
+746 ANCVLDEVPLEEPTA

-770 KSPTIEEDKKNE
+770 KSPTIEEEKKAE
-782 LSKSE
+782 LAKSE

-814 ASSKPKPAF
+814 AASKPKPAF

-834 IMGSHSLSEHSDEGF
+834 ILGSHSLSEHSDEGF

-925 PGEELVTEHLRCF
+925 PGEELVTDHLRCF
-938 LMADGREDDT
+938 LIPDGREDDT

-963 RIVFKGSP
+963 RVVFKGSP
-971 CDPLFCEQTIVRA
+971 CDPLFCEQTIVRS
-984 FPIASLLKEKK
+984 FPISSLLKEKK

-1016 SSFQLLK
+1016 STFQLLK
-1023 LAFDTEVT
+1023 VAFDTEVT
-1031 PEQIESFRKTLGKA
+1031 PEQIENFRKILSKS

-1084 KTLLRTAKRAGFK
+1084 KTLLRTAKKAGFK
-1097 QKQTTKRKLVA
+1097 QKQQTKRKLVT
-1108 DYDMGSADALE
+1108 DYELAGGTDAVE
-1119 THSLDDELEDADE
+1119 TQSIDDELEDGDE
-1132 FETQNETLPRLLSSK
+1132 FESQNNALPRLLTTK
-1147 DIERMRERS
+1147 DMERMRERS
-1156 YVQDWK
+1156 YVLDWK

-1175 ISNANAN
+1175 ISNANAS
-1182 YALCRSYPAIIV
+1182 YATCRSYPAIIV
-1194 APVQC
+1194 SPVQC
-1199 SDATMTHLGRYFK
+1199 SDAAIIHLGRYFK

-1220 WRHQNGA
+1220 WRHDNGA

-1244 KNTTGANTMTHHH
+1244 KNTTGGNANIH
-1257 HHHLHHPH
+1257 H
-1265 DVSHYHEQD
+1265 DVTHFPEQD
-1274 KYFMALINTMPKMAL
+1274 KYFLALINTMPKLAPL
-1289 NQYSGLNLSMSSLL
+1289 NLTQYTGMNLSMSSLL
-1303 GHGEDHHAHHHHH
+1303 GHGHGSADDR
-1316 HAQQPMTPEV
+1316 PSLTPELP
-1326 TRKHE
+1326 RKHKNNLDVSN
-1331 GKSST
+1331 GSKSSGT
-1336 MKGTSAAPL
+1336 MKGNSANTSANA
-1345 GFRKMRL
+1345 FRKMRL

-1366 GDFCADFIPVDYPD
+1366 VEYCADFIPVDYPD
-1380 IRQSRS
+1380 IRQSRP

-1396 PSHIANDADG
+1396 PSHNASDADG

-1423 SLLQLAGA
+1423 SLMQLSGA

-1450 SDVTAQLSA
+1450 SDVTAQLSS

-1467 YYRRLDGFRVLVEKE
+1467 YYRTLDGFRVLVEKE

-1501 STNIAFAP
+1501 NTNIAFAP

-1558 RSDSGISA
+1558 RSDSGIAA
-1566 MEDKRGSLSTKQM
+1566 MEDKRGSLNAKNI
-1579 FGGGSGGG
+1579 FGVSGI
-1587 GGAGGAGSDDECNIY
+1587 ASNGSDDECNVY
-1602 PLDMRSPR
+1602 PLDLRSPR
-1610 NPTPLNRIG
+1610 TPTQLNRIG

-1627 RQHSKTAI
+1627 RQHNKTPI
-1635 FYNFLYSSEQDSH
+1635 FYNFLYSPDKEMT
-1648 VQVLRPQ
+1648 LRPQ
-1655 HSLAA
+1655 NNVAA

-1679 LEVTNVD
+1679 LEVTTVD
-1686 DEIDLSEMKGKRMM
+1686 DEIDLSEMRGKRMV
-1700 ITAGYDNIE
+1700 ITAGYDNME

-1716 VCLLSEVKQAETER
+1716 VCLLSEVKHAETER
-1730 GHLSQKWQQVWNQLE
+1730 GHLPQKWLQVWNNLV
-1745 VPLNPDSSMSS
+1745 VPKIEPIPHNAS
-1756 LSRKT
+1756 LGS
-1761 SLNSMLIQ
+1761 IFV
-1769 QTHKRSTL
+1769 QTHQHKRSTL
-1777 EIIMKGRLAGYQDKF
+1777 EIIMKGRLAGYQDKY

-1846 KAIDGSVGGPPNV
+1846 KAIDGAVGAPNV
-1859 NMSQGGDTAS
+1859 NMSQGDTAS
-1869 IASSAATSAA
+1869 IASSAATTA

-1937 QPKGIIELAEVQSVT
+1937 APKGIIELAEVQSVT
-1952 AAQPAQIGTKRVDEK
+1952 AAQPTQIGAKGVDEK

-1979 NFYAVNAIFA
+1979 NFYAVNANLA

>member
-1 MSRLADYF
+1 MFEMSRLADYF

-22 GNVCGQAICGK
+22 GNVSGQPICGK

-91 FHETLAITQTRSSV
+91 FHETLAITQTRSV

-110 TTIGGS
+110 TIANNSRAGPP
-116 NRLLGGAV
+116 
-124 NASSVEAAA
+124 
-133 SVSTV
+133 VST
-138 AVGGA
+138 AVE
-143 PITHHSVMYAPKC
+143 PITHHSIMYAPKC

-184 PYALENL
+184 PYAMENL
-191 VGNILGCIQ
+191 IGNILGCIQ

-229 PTTGSGVHFLFKQ
+229 PITGNGVNFLFKQ

-275 KALVALMYPFRYT
+275 RALVALMYPFRYT

-308 FIMGIHSSLQSEI
+308 FIMGIHSSLQTEI

-333 GGLVTIPESLTPP
+333 GGLVTIPDALTPP
-346 VPMFP
+346 VPIFP

-358 QELLAMIL
+358 QELLGMIL

-377 PSQHPPVSK
+377 PNNERPTATLAK
-386 TQTEAHIDK
+386 TEAQIDK

-435 GARDLIESEFLY
+435 GARDLIESEFLF

-462 GPPWRAADAWDELYS
+462 GPPWRASDAWDELYS

-489 KNLILTHIQELGRT
+489 KNLILTHIQELGRI
-503 LFENEGTGHSG
+503 LYENEASNAHVT

-525 SFQRIHQP
+525 AFQRIHQP
-533 AFPRINSEKVEL
+533 AFPRISSDKVEL
-545 IIQDGIRKNGL
+545 IIQDGIRKNGQ
-556 SAQRFHVTRNQ
+556 SQRFHVTRNQ

-573 GPRLPEALDVRPN
+573 GPRLPEALDVRPTT
-586 AVHNSVRRL
+586 VHNSARRL
-595 EVLRTCVA
+595 EVLRTCVS

-624 KHRDARL
+624 KDRDARL

-641 YGNKAVLDHQQFELV
+641 HGNKAVLDHQQFDLV
-656 IRFMN
+656 VRFMN
-661 KALQNSSGIDEYTVA
+661 KALQNSSGVDEYTVA

-688 KLSTG
+688 KLSMG
-693 VVQFAYTEIQDHAIW
+693 VVQFAYTEIQDHVIW

-715 STFYQDVQ
+715 STFFQDVQ
-723 AQIKALYLLQQ
+723 AQIKSLYLLQ
-734 QQRRRQTESKKE
+734 RRQNENNKE
-746 ANCILDEVPLEEPTA
+746 ANCVLDEVPLEEPTA

-770 KSPTIEEDKKNE
+770 KSPAIEEEKKAE
-782 LSKSE
+782 LAKSE

-814 ASSKPKPAF
+814 AASKPKLAF

-898 ESLEPVYL
+898 ESLEPVYQ

-925 PGEELVTEHLRCF
+925 PGEELATDHLRCF
-938 LMADGREDDT
+938 LMPDGREDDT

-995 ISVLYLAHLDQT
+995 ISMLYLAHLDQT

-1016 SSFQLLK
+1016 SCFQLLK
-1023 LAFDTEVT
+1023 IAFDTEVT
-1031 PEQIESFRKTLGKA
+1031 LEQIEALRKTLSKA

-1059 YGTMLQGVAPLKT
+1059 YGTMLQGVVPLKT

-1084 KTLLRTAKRAGFK
+1084 KTLLRTAKKAGFK
-1097 QKQTTKRKLVA
+1097 QKVQTKRKLVPE
-1108 DYDMGSADALE
+1108 YELGGGGGSADALE
-1119 THSLDDELEDADE
+1119 THSMDDELEDGDE
-1132 FETQNETLPRLLSSK
+1132 FEIQQSEAATQRLLTSK

-1156 YVQDWK
+1156 YVRDWK
-1162 RLGFDAESQRGFR
+1162 RLGFDADAQRGFR
-1175 ISNANAN
+1175 ISNANAS
-1182 YALCRSYPAIIV
+1182 YATCRTYPAIIV

-1199 SDATMTHLGRYFK
+1199 SDTAMTHLGRYFK

-1220 WRHQNGA
+1220 WRHANGS

-1235 NSKSVIGML
+1235 NSKSVIGMI
-1244 KNTTGANTMTHHH
+1244 KNTTGANTISH
-1257 HHHLHHPH
+1257 H
-1265 DVSHYHEQD
+1265 DVTHYPEQD
-1274 KYFMALINTMPKMAL
+1274 KYFMALINTMPKL
-1289 NQYSGLNLSMSSLL
+1289 TPLDQYTGLNLSMSSLL
-1303 GHGEDHHAHHHHH
+1303 GHGAVGDDH
-1316 HAQQPMTPEV
+1316 QSLTPELM
-1326 TRKHE
+1326 RKQRTNLNVPDCS
-1331 GKSST
+1331 KSSAAGGKGGT
-1336 MKGTSAAPL
+1336 MKGNASNTSAHA
-1345 GFRKMRL
+1345 FRKMRL

-1386 AFKKLIRACM
+1386 AFKKLMRACM
-1396 PSHIANDADG
+1396 PSHNANDADG

-1413 EQSDWLQQIS
+1413 EQSDWLQQVS
-1423 SLLQLAGA
+1423 TLLQLSGA

-1467 YYRRLDGFRVLVEKE
+1467 YYRTLDGFRVLIEKE

-1517 VHQLQRQFPMAFEF
+1517 VYQLQRQFPMAFEF

-1558 RSDSGISA
+1558 RYDSGIAS
-1566 MEDKRGSLSTKQM
+1566 MEDKRGSMSAKHL
-1579 FGGGSGGG
+1579 FGGGV
-1587 GGAGGAGSDDECNIY
+1587 ANGSDDECNVY
-1602 PLDMRSPR
+1602 PLDIRSPR
-1610 NPTPLNRIG
+1610 TPTLNRIG

-1627 RQHSKTAI
+1627 RQHNKSPI
-1635 FYNFLYSSEQDSH
+1635 FYNFLYSSDKD
-1648 VQVLRPQ
+1648 VVLRPQ
-1655 HSLAA
+1655 NSVAA
-1660 LDLWSYY
+1660 LDLWTFY

-1686 DEIDLSEMKGKRMM
+1686 DEIDLSEIKGKRMV
-1700 ITAGYDNIE
+1700 ISAGYDNIE

-1730 GHLSQKWQQVWNQLE
+1730 GYLPQKWQQVWNNLV
-1745 VPLNPDSSMSS
+1745 VPAVEPM
-1756 LSRKT
+1756 SRKT
-1761 SLNSMLIQ
+1761 SLNSMLVHTQ
-1769 QTHKRSTL
+1769 QLKRSTL
-1777 EIIMKGRLAGYQDKF
+1777 EIIIKGRLAGYQDKF

-1846 KAIDGSVGGPPNV
+1846 KAIDGTVGPSNV
-1859 NMSQGGDTAS
+1859 NMSQGDTAS
-1869 IASSAATSAA
+1869 IASSAATTA

-1923 IKHQLRYYDTSEDT
+1923 IKHQLRYYDTADDT
-1937 QPKGIIELAEVQSVT
+1937 APKGIIELAEVQSVS
-1952 AAQPAQIGTKRVDEK
+1952 AAQPAQIGTKGVDDK

-1979 NFYAVNAIFA
+1979 NFYAMNANLA
-1989 QEWIEKLQACLQ
+1989 QEWTEKLQACLQ

>member
-9 VIVGYDNDKEKTA
+9 VIVGYDSDKEKTA
-22 GNVCGQAICGK
+22 SNVCGQPICGK

-43 PDTPFIE
+43 SDTPFID

-91 FHETLAITQTRSSV
+91 FHETLAITQTRSV

-110 TTIGGS
+110 TIGGS
-116 NRLLGGAV
+116 SSRLLGAV
-124 NASSVEAAA
+124 ASLESGSAIAEAT
-133 SVSTV
+133 SQN
-138 AVGGA
+138 
-143 PITHHSVMYAPKC
+143 THHSVMYAPKC
-156 LVLISRLDCADTF
+156 LVLISRLDCAETF
-169 KNCLGTIYTVYIENL
+169 KNCLGTMYTVYIENL
-184 PYALENL
+184 SYAMETLI
-191 VGNILGCIQ
+191 GNILGCIQ

-263 HSKCYWHLTDSC
+263 LSKCYWHLTESC

-308 FIMGIHSSLQSEI
+308 FIMGVHSSLQTEI

-333 GGLVTIPESLTPP
+333 GGLVTIPEALTPP
-346 VPMFP
+346 VPILP

-358 QELLAMIL
+358 QNLLSMIL

-377 PSQHPPVSK
+377 PTQERPAVLAK
-386 TQTEAHIDK
+386 TDAQIDK

-435 GARDLIESEFLY
+435 GARDLIESEFLF

-462 GPPWRAADAWDELYS
+462 GPPWRASDAWDELYS

-484 SEAQN
+484 LEAQN
-489 KNLILTHIQELGRT
+489 RNLIIPHIQELGRT
-503 LFENEGTGHSG
+503 LFDNESSFAHSN

-525 SFQRIHQP
+525 AFQRIHQP
-533 AFPRINSEKVEL
+533 SFPRISVEKVEL
-545 IIQDGIRKNGL
+545 IIQEGIRKNGG
-556 SAQRFHVTRNQ
+556 AQRFHVTRNQ

-586 AVHNSVRRL
+586 VQNSARRL
-595 EVLRTCVA
+595 EVLRTCVS

-641 YGNKAVLDHQQFELV
+641 HGNKAILDHQQFELV
-656 IRFMN
+656 LRFMN
-661 KALQNSSGIDEYTVA
+661 KALQNSSGVDEYTVA

-693 VVQFAYTEIQDHAIW
+693 VVQFAYTEIQDHGIW

-723 AQIKALYLLQQ
+723 GQIKALYLLQ
-734 QQRRRQTESKKE
+734 RRQNEHHKE
-746 ANCILDEVPLEEPTA
+746 ANCVLDEVPLEEPTA

-770 KSPTIEEDKKNE
+770 KSPTIEEDKKAE
-782 LSKSE
+782 LAKSE

-806 IPLDVNVD
+806 IPLDVNV
-814 ASSKPKPAF
+814 AAASKPKPAF

-834 IMGSHSLSEHSDEGF
+834 ILGSHSLSEHSDEGF

-925 PGEELVTEHLRCF
+925 PGEELVTDHLRCF
-938 LMADGREDDT
+938 LMPDGREDDT

-963 RIVFKGSP
+963 RVVFKGSP
-971 CDPLFCEQTIVRA
+971 CDPLFCEQTIVRS
-984 FPIASLLKEKK
+984 FPISSLLKEKK

-1016 SSFQLLK
+1016 STFQLLK
-1023 LAFDTEVT
+1023 VAFDTEVT
-1031 PEQIESFRKTLGKA
+1031 PEQIENFRKILSKA

-1084 KTLLRTAKRAGFK
+1084 KTLLRTAKKAGFK
-1097 QKQTTKRKLVA
+1097 QKQQTKRKLVT
-1108 DYDMGSADALE
+1108 DYELAGGADAAE
-1119 THSLDDELEDADE
+1119 TQSIDDELEDGDE
-1132 FETQNETLPRLLSSK
+1132 FEAQNNALPRLLTTK
-1147 DIERMRERS
+1147 DVERMRERS
-1156 YVQDWK
+1156 YVLDWK

-1175 ISNANAN
+1175 ISNVNAS
-1182 YALCRSYPAIIV
+1182 YSTCRSYPAIIV
-1194 APVQC
+1194 SPVQC
-1199 SDATMTHLGRYFK
+1199 SDTAITHLGRYFK

-1220 WRHQNGA
+1220 WRHENGA

-1244 KNTTGANTMTHHH
+1244 KNTTGGNANIH
-1257 HHHLHHPH
+1257 H
-1265 DVSHYHEQD
+1265 DVTHFPEQD
-1274 KYFMALINTMPKMAL
+1274 KYFLALINTMPQVAPMPL
-1289 NQYSGLNLSMSSLL
+1289 TQYTGMNLSMSSLL
-1303 GHGEDHHAHHHHH
+1303 GHGHGSPDDR
-1316 HAQQPMTPEV
+1316 PSLTPEL
-1326 TRKHE
+1326 TRKHKNNLDVSN
-1331 GKSST
+1331 GSKSSGANKSGT
-1336 MKGTSAAPL
+1336 IKGNSANTSAKA
-1345 GFRKMRL
+1345 FCKMRL

-1366 GDFCADFIPVDYPD
+1366 VDYCADFIPVDYPD
-1380 IRQSRS
+1380 IRQSRPS
-1386 AFKKLIRACM
+1386 FKKLIRACM
-1396 PSHIANDADG
+1396 PSHNTNDADG

-1423 SLLQLAGA
+1423 SLMQLSGA

-1450 SDVTAQLSA
+1450 SDVTAQLSS

-1467 YYRRLDGFRVLVEKE
+1467 YYRSLDGFRVLVEKE

-1501 STNIAFAP
+1501 NTNIAFAP

-1558 RSDSGISA
+1558 RSDSGIAA
-1566 MEDKRGSLSTKQM
+1566 MEDKRGSLNAKNI
-1579 FGGGSGGG
+1579 FGVSGL
-1587 GGAGGAGSDDECNIY
+1587 ASNGSDDECSVY
-1602 PLDMRSPR
+1602 PLDLR
-1610 NPTPLNRIG
+1610 NPRTPTQLNRIG

-1627 RQHSKTAI
+1627 RQHNKTAI
-1635 FYNFLYSSEQDSH
+1635 FYNFLYSPDKDM
-1648 VQVLRPQ
+1648 VLRPQ
-1655 HSLAA
+1655 NNVAA

-1679 LEVTNVD
+1679 LEVTTVD
-1686 DEIDLSEMKGKRMM
+1686 DEIDLSEMRGKRTV
-1700 ITAGYDNIE
+1700 ITAGYDNME

-1716 VCLLSEVKQAETER
+1716 VCLLSEVKHAETER
-1730 GHLSQKWQQVWNQLE
+1730 GHLPQKWLQVWNSLV
-1745 VPLNPDSSMSS
+1745 VPKMEPIPHNASLGSMFV
-1756 LSRKT
+1756 
-1761 SLNSMLIQ
+1761 Q
-1769 QTHKRSTL
+1769 AHQHKRSTL
-1777 EIIMKGRLAGYQDKF
+1777 EIIMKGRLAGYQDNY

-1846 KAIDGSVGGPPNV
+1846 KAIDGAVGAPNV
-1859 NMSQGGDTAS
+1859 NMSQGDTAS
-1869 IASSAATSAA
+1869 IASSAATTA

-1937 QPKGIIELAEVQSVT
+1937 APKGIIELAEVQSVT
-1952 AAQPAQIGTKRVDEK
+1952 AAQPAQIGAKGVDEK

-1979 NFYAVNAIFA
+1979 NFYAVNANLA

>member
-9 VIVGYDNDKEKTA
+9 VIVGYDSDKEKTA
-22 GNVCGQAICGK
+22 SNVCGQPICGK

-43 PDTPFIE
+43 PDTPFID

-91 FHETLAITQTRSSV
+91 FHETLAITQTRSV

-110 TTIGGS
+110 TIGGS
-116 NRLLGGAV
+116 SRLLGAV
-124 NASSVEAAA
+124 ASLESGIAEAT
-133 SVSTV
+133 SQN
-138 AVGGA
+138 
-143 PITHHSVMYAPKC
+143 THHSVMYAPKC
-156 LVLISRLDCADTF
+156 LVLISRLDCAETF
-169 KNCLGTIYTVYIENL
+169 KNCLGTMYTVYIENL
-184 PYALENL
+184 SYAMETLI
-191 VGNILGCIQ
+191 GNILGCIQ

-263 HSKCYWHLTDSC
+263 LSKCYWHLTESC

-308 FIMGIHSSLQSEI
+308 FIMGIHSSLQTEI

-333 GGLVTIPESLTPP
+333 GGLVTIPEALTPP
-346 VPMFP
+346 VPILP

-358 QELLAMIL
+358 QNLLSMIL

-377 PSQHPPVSK
+377 PTQERPAALAK
-386 TQTEAHIDK
+386 TDAQIDK

-435 GARDLIESEFLY
+435 GARDLIESEFLF

-462 GPPWRAADAWDELYS
+462 GPPWRASDAWDELYS

-484 SEAQN
+484 LEAQN
-489 KNLILTHIQELGRT
+489 RNLIIPHIQELGRT
-503 LFENEGTGHSG
+503 LFDNESSFAHSN

-525 SFQRIHQP
+525 AFQRIHQP
-533 AFPRINSEKVEL
+533 SFPRISVEKVEL
-545 IIQDGIRKNGL
+545 IIQEGIRKNGG
-556 SAQRFHVTRNQ
+556 APRFHVTRNQ

-586 AVHNSVRRL
+586 VQNSARRL
-595 EVLRTCVA
+595 EVLRTCVS

-641 YGNKAVLDHQQFELV
+641 HGNKAILDHQQFELV
-656 IRFMN
+656 LRFMN
-661 KALQNSSGIDEYTVA
+661 KALQNSSGVDEYTVA

-693 VVQFAYTEIQDHAIW
+693 VVQFAYTEIQDHGIW

-723 AQIKALYLLQQ
+723 GQIKALYLLQ
-734 QQRRRQTESKKE
+734 RRQNEHHKE
-746 ANCILDEVPLEEPTA
+746 ANCVLDEVPLEEPTA

-770 KSPTIEEDKKNE
+770 KSPTIEEDKKAE
-782 LSKSE
+782 LAKSE

-814 ASSKPKPAF
+814 AASKPKPAF

-834 IMGSHSLSEHSDEGF
+834 ILGSHSLSEHSDEGF

-925 PGEELVTEHLRCF
+925 PGEELVTDHLRCF
-938 LMADGREDDT
+938 LIPDGREDDT

-963 RIVFKGSP
+963 RVVFKGSP
-971 CDPLFCEQTIVRA
+971 CDPLFCEQTIVRS
-984 FPIASLLKEKK
+984 FPISSLLKEKK

-1016 SSFQLLK
+1016 STFQLLK
-1023 LAFDTEVT
+1023 VAFDTEVT
-1031 PEQIESFRKTLGKA
+1031 PEQIENFRKILSKA

-1084 KTLLRTAKRAGFK
+1084 KTLLRTAKKAGFK
-1097 QKQTTKRKLVA
+1097 QKQQTKRKLVT
-1108 DYDMGSADALE
+1108 DYELAGGADAVE
-1119 THSLDDELEDADE
+1119 TQSIDDELEDGDE
-1132 FETQNETLPRLLSSK
+1132 FESQNNALPRLLTTK
-1147 DIERMRERS
+1147 DMERMRERS
-1156 YVQDWK
+1156 YVLDWK

-1175 ISNANAN
+1175 ISNANAS
-1182 YALCRSYPAIIV
+1182 YATCRSYPAIIV
-1194 APVQC
+1194 SPVQC
-1199 SDATMTHLGRYFK
+1199 SDAAIIHLGRYFK

-1220 WRHQNGA
+1220 WRHENGA

-1244 KNTTGANTMTHHH
+1244 KNTTGGNANIH
-1257 HHHLHHPH
+1257 H
-1265 DVSHYHEQD
+1265 DVTHFPEQD
-1274 KYFMALINTMPKMAL
+1274 KYFLALINTMPKLAPL
-1289 NQYSGLNLSMSSLL
+1289 TLTQYTGMNLSMSSLL
-1303 GHGEDHHAHHHHH
+1303 GHGHGSADDR
-1316 HAQQPMTPEV
+1316 PSLTPELP
-1326 TRKHE
+1326 RKHKNNLDVSN
-1331 GKSST
+1331 GSKSSGATKSGT
-1336 MKGTSAAPL
+1336 MKGNSANTSANA
-1345 GFRKMRL
+1345 FRKMRL

-1366 GDFCADFIPVDYPD
+1366 VDYCADFIPVDYPD
-1380 IRQSRS
+1380 IRQSRP

-1396 PSHIANDADG
+1396 PSHNASDADG

-1423 SLLQLAGA
+1423 SLMQLSGA

-1450 SDVTAQLSA
+1450 SDVTAQLSS

-1467 YYRRLDGFRVLVEKE
+1467 YYRTLDGFRVLVEKE

-1501 STNIAFAP
+1501 NTNIAFAP

-1558 RSDSGISA
+1558 RSDSGIAA
-1566 MEDKRGSLSTKQM
+1566 MEDKRGSLNAKNI
-1579 FGGGSGGG
+1579 FGVSGI
-1587 GGAGGAGSDDECNIY
+1587 ASNGSDDECNVY
-1602 PLDMRSPR
+1602 PLDLRSPR
-1610 NPTPLNRIG
+1610 TPTQLNRIG

-1627 RQHSKTAI
+1627 RQHNKTPI
-1635 FYNFLYSSEQDSH
+1635 FYNFLYSPDKEMT
-1648 VQVLRPQ
+1648 LRPQ
-1655 HSLAA
+1655 NNVAA

-1679 LEVTNVD
+1679 LEVTTVD
-1686 DEIDLSEMKGKRMM
+1686 DEIDLSEMRGKRMV
-1700 ITAGYDNIE
+1700 ITAGYDNME

-1716 VCLLSEVKQAETER
+1716 VCLLSEVKHAETER
-1730 GHLSQKWQQVWNQLE
+1730 GHLPQKWLQVWNNLV
-1745 VPLNPDSSMSS
+1745 VPKIEPIPHNAS
-1756 LSRKT
+1756 LGS
-1761 SLNSMLIQ
+1761 IFV
-1769 QTHKRSTL
+1769 QTHQHKRSTL
-1777 EIIMKGRLAGYQDKF
+1777 EIIMKGRLAGYQDKY

-1846 KAIDGSVGGPPNV
+1846 KAIDGAVGAPNV
-1859 NMSQGGDTAS
+1859 NMSQGDTAS
-1869 IASSAATSAA
+1869 IASSAATTA

-1937 QPKGIIELAEVQSVT
+1937 APKGIIELAEVQSVT
-1952 AAQPAQIGTKRVDEK
+1952 AAQPTQIGAKGVDEK

-1979 NFYAVNAIFA
+1979 NFYAVNANLA